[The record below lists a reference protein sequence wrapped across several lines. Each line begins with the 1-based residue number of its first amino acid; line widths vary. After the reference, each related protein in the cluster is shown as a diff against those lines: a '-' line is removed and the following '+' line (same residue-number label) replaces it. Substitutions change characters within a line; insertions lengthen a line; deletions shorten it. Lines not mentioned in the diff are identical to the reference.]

1 MALKKID
8 IIEEENKEM
17 EVASSVALSAED
29 FLMLQEMVDLG
40 MLYGLSKSKTNPKM
54 KDFIHSTRG
63 GIEIINLEETIKL
76 IKSAVVF
83 LKEIIA
89 TNKKILFIGT
99 TPISKSAI
107 YEISEKLDQPY
118 IVERWIG
125 GTLTN
130 FKVISKRLEAFRKLI
145 LDKEKGELEKYTK
158 KEQLMFDRQIQKM
171 EKLFGG
177 IKNMKDLPGAL
188 FIVSPQKHE
197 TAIREA
203 KHINIPVVAILST
216 NFDPTT
222 VDYPIPANDKNIKSV
237 AWLVNYFMSNL
248 QTES

>member
-1 MALKKID
+1 MALRKID
-8 IIEEENKEM
+8 IEEENKE
-17 EVASSVALSAED
+17 AGIPSSAVLSAEE
-29 FLMLQEMVDLG
+29 FLMLQEMADLG

-54 KDFIHSTRG
+54 RDFIHSTRG

-76 IKSAVVF
+76 MKSAAAF

-89 TNKKILFIGT
+89 ANKKILFVGT
-99 TPISKSAI
+99 TPVSKSAI
-107 YEISEKLDQPY
+107 CEISEKLDQPR

-130 FKVISKRLEAFRKLI
+130 FKVISKRLETFRKLI
-145 LDKEKGELEKYTK
+145 SDKEKGELGKYTK

-188 FIVSPQKHE
+188 FIVSPQEHE

-216 NFDPTT
+216 NFDPTA
-222 VDYPIPANDKNIKSV
+222 VDYPIPASDKNIKSV
-237 AWLVNYFMSNL
+237 GWLVNYFMSHL